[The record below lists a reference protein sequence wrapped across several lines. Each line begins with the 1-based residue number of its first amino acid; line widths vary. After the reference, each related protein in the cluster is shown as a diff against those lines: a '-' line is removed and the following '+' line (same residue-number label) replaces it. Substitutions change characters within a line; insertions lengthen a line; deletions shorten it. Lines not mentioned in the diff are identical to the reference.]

1 MKLEEVGDI
10 RFLLVILNKELSNVT
25 SVEQK
30 LKKKLLYEDLEA
42 GVKRELVD
50 DKTISDP
57 LLRRKVLE
65 FGRKMIE
72 YCDEEIINGQAI
84 DFEHSLL
91 QTYFILKKI
100 ELGSY

>member
-1 MKLEEVGDI
+1 MI
-10 RFLLVILNKELSNVT
+10 
-25 SVEQK
+25 
-30 LKKKLLYEDLEA
+30 
-42 GVKRELVD
+42 D

-65 FGRKMIE
+65 FGKKMID
-72 YCDEEIINGQAI
+72 YCDEEIINGNHAI
-84 DFEHSLL
+84 DIEHNLL